1 MKVTLSGSA
10 VEDLASLLAYYAAE
24 GLPDVGRRLVSEVLS
39 RIEELQAN
47 PDIGR
52 VVPEFGTPAL
62 RELIHP
68 PFRIV
73 YRRQQQRAQVVR
85 VWRSERV
92 LRLQPD
98 GE

>member
-1 MKVTLSGSA
+1 MKVTLSDSA
-10 VEDLASLLAYYAAE
+10 VEDLRSVLAYHEAE
-24 GLPDVGRRLVSEVLS
+24 GLGKAGRRLVSEVLS
-39 RIEELQAN
+39 RIEELQAHS
-47 PDIGR
+47 DIGR
-52 VVPEFGTPAL
+52 IVPEFGTPAL

-73 YRRQQQRAQVVR
+73 YRRQRAQVVR